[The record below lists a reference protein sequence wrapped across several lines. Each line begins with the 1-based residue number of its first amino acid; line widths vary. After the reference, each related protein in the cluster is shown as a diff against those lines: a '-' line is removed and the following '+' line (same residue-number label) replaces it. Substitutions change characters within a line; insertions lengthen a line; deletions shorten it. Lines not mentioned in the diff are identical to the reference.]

1 MSDDEGGVNA
11 LYSCEGRK
19 DTHMRII
26 ARQARRLRIQAAL
39 SLAALAVIGTLAIL
53 SAPGSGLDRRLGLGA
68 APGGARGTG
77 PQPTATLIQTNVTFD
92 YVTGYASLRQLK
104 ADADLV
110 LLGTVTG
117 IKGAAYL
124 QGFKYVTT
132 TFTFRIEAVL
142 GGKQQAQFAAS
153 QVMPVQQAGGIAEG
167 VQTTNR
173 DDPLMVV
180 GERAF
185 VFLHYRPDGVLG
197 SPAYETLGGPVGRF
211 IVSGGI
217 VHSLHT
223 SPIIPDVGMS
233 EADFQAAIARA

>member
-1 MSDDEGGVNA
+1 MMSDDEAGVNA

-19 DTHMRII
+19 DTHMQII

-39 SLAALAVIGTLAIL
+39 SLAALAVIGTLAVL
-53 SAPGSGLDRRLGLGA
+53 SAPGSGLGRRLGLGA
-68 APGGARGTG
+68 APRGTG

-117 IKGAAYL
+117 IKGATYL

-173 DDPLMVV
+173 DDPLMAV

-185 VFLHYRPDGVLG
+185 VFLHYRQDGVLG
-197 SPAYETLGGPVGRF
+197 SPAYETLGGPQGRF
-211 IVSGGI
+211 TVSSGI
-217 VHSLHT
+217 VHSLHA
-223 SPIIPDVGMS
+223 SPMIPDVGMS